1 MRVCAQHL
9 LGLLWDLKVVLTCFL
24 SDPACNGRVAECAA
38 GACAGAGAKKETVVL
53 PMVDSQGK
61 AVPGAFGREKAG
73 ATAEP
78 GGLLAQ
84 VAGNRFG
91 SVIGRAL
98 LGGRRRARRRSQVG
112 CWL

>member
-1 MRVCAQHL
+1 M
-9 LGLLWDLKVVLTCFL
+9 
-24 SDPACNGRVAECAA
+24 AECAA

-91 SVIGRAL
+91 SVIGQGSYLAGE
-98 LGGRRRARRRSQVG
+98 GGRDGGARRVAGFDGNAVG
-112 CWL
+112 PRHCVGEGG